1 MRLFR
6 CWRHHI
12 IITRG
17 LVNLYGLAVKVFV
30 SKQFGGALEVEDG
43 EELLAVLFIQPRATA
58 DDLLEQRHGL
68 DVLVQHHQLA
78 GLGIDPRAH
87 ELAGDGN
94 HGVCAVGVD
103 KVVQLA
109 LAHFV
114 VARDLHHVFA
124 AGGANVFVGLGQGHC
139 HALGVVN
146 VFTKDNGFGV
156 AICALEVLG
165 NFVGHHA
172 VTQAQHQV
180 AVHVSSGV
188 NAVFNRVARIVQH
201 AFGRAPAK
209 GVAVQID
216 AHDFVGGQKA
226 VFNALLE
233 GVGIDRFAK
242 VVDVGCLFGFFG
254 CGGQADLGGTAE
266 VVQDVA
272 PSRVFVGTAPVALV
286 NDDEIKKIGAELPKD
301 IIGTG
306 FAAALA
312 GNGLVQAQVHLIRF
326 IDLFAARVLGATG
339 DGQLQRIHRRG
350 AIGINALNALGVG
363 AELGH
368 GALEGFEVAHHGLV
382 HQNVAVGQ
390 KEDAFFGTAFEQAP
404 DDLEGGISFARACG
418 HDQQHAVLASG
429 NGFERAVDGV
439 QLVVAGDAVAI
450 ALVVGEGIGLFLL
463 GCPLLPGAITLP

>member
-1 MRLFR
+1 M
-6 CWRHHI
+6 
-12 IITRG
+12 
-17 LVNLYGLAVKVFV
+17 
-30 SKQFGGALEVEDG
+30 
-43 EELLAVLFIQPRATA
+43 LFIQPRATA

-78 GLGIDPRAH
+78 GLGIDTRAH

-94 HGVCAVGVD
+94 HRIGAVGVD

-109 LAHFV
+109 LAYLV

-124 AGGANVFVGLGQGHC
+124 AGGANVFVGLGQGRC
-139 HALGVVN
+139 HALGMVN

-156 AICALEVLG
+156 AVSALEVLG

-188 NAVFNRVARIVQH
+188 DAVFNRVARIVQH